1 MIVDLYFGNYNEN
14 VKDSKKIFMIFWRV
28 FRCGTN
34 HPSIAQRGVSCSK
47 VDLGEP
53 ESSNKTINILF
64 WKQGLR
70 FCLVVLRVS
79 LMKNYWL
86 LIKRCIS

>member
-1 MIVDLYFGNYNEN
+1 
-14 VKDSKKIFMIFWRV
+14 MIFWRL

-53 ESSNKTINILF
+53 KSNNKLCFLVLKTGF
-64 WKQGLR
+64 
-70 FCLVVLRVS
+70 
-79 LMKNYWL
+79 KNFFL
-86 LIKRCIS
+86 

>member
-1 MIVDLYFGNYNEN
+1 MF
-14 VKDSKKIFMIFWRV
+14 FWRV

-53 ESSNKTINILF
+53 KSNNKTIYTLF
-64 WKQGLR
+64 WKQSLR
-70 FCLVVLRVS
+70 FFLVVLRVS
-79 LMKNYWL
+79 LN
-86 LIKRCIS
+86 

>member
-1 MIVDLYFGNYNEN
+1 MDLLCSCNNEN
-14 VKDSKKIFMIFWRV
+14 VKDSKKVFMIFWRL

-53 ESSNKTINILF
+53 ESSN
-64 WKQGLR
+64 
-70 FCLVVLRVS
+70 
-79 LMKNYWL
+79 
-86 LIKRCIS
+86 

>member
-14 VKDSKKIFMIFWRV
+14 VKDSKKVFMIFWRL

-53 ESSNKTINILF
+53 ESSN
-64 WKQGLR
+64 
-70 FCLVVLRVS
+70 
-79 LMKNYWL
+79 
-86 LIKRCIS
+86 